1 MVMLYHRIN
10 YRYDVCRIFLASLQL
25 ANSGSVVLLHGS
37 NAADQGRIPFEV
49 RVVKMHAASE
59 VADYFAP
66 R

>member
-1 MVMLYHRIN
+1 
-10 YRYDVCRIFLASLQL
+10 VCRIFLASLQL